1 MALPAI
7 PEDEFDLTPYLQEGA
22 ESSLLLCGLLTIG
35 KTEYA
40 PFILFPTEESISAGP
55 KAKILD
61 GWKMMTSTPSNIS
74 QRFVTIGGQQI
85 SICSPENADMNPRGL
100 LVVGSNKKV
109 RIGLQRIITNHY
121 SFRDSVTPLPHAAAA
136 EVPSFPGR
144 VSYLSHLLRG
154 DIPSEPLLPASWDL
168 PQPIPGQAPV
178 EWTLLALPP
187 PNFLNLFSGS
197 VLFVKGLYF
206 FCSNCWNCSFA
217 LLNFLSLFWVLDPC
231 DCENLQGAKVQCSKG
246 EEKEPINFSST
257 LLELHLCT
265 SEFSSSIFWV
275 CVVCERIVFFC
286 SNCWNCSFALL
297 NFLSLFWVLDPC
309 DCENLQGAKVQC
321 SKGEEKEP
329 INFSSTWLELHL
341 CTSEFS

>member
-1 MALPAI
+1 MALPVI

-136 EVPSFPGR
+136 EVPSCQSGSPISLTSLGEIF
-144 VSYLSHLLRG
+144 HQNHC
-154 DIPSEPLLPASWDL
+154 PLLLGTYHNPYLDKLQQNGLSWPFND
-168 PQPIPGQAPV
+168 
-178 EWTLLALPP
+178 TM
-187 PNFLNLFSGS
+187 N
-197 VLFVKGLYF
+197 K
-206 FCSNCWNCSFA
+206 
-217 LLNFLSLFWVLDPC
+217 D
-231 DCENLQGAKVQCSKG
+231 
-246 EEKEPINFSST
+246 
-257 LLELHLCT
+257 
-265 SEFSSSIFWV
+265 
-275 CVVCERIVFFC
+275 
-286 SNCWNCSFALL
+286 
-297 NFLSLFWVLDPC
+297 
-309 DCENLQGAKVQC
+309 
-321 SKGEEKEP
+321 
-329 INFSSTWLELHL
+329 
-341 CTSEFS
+341 

>member
-1 MALPAI
+1 MALPVI

-121 SFRDSVTPLPHAAAA
+121 SFRDSVTPIPHAAAA
-136 EVPSFPGR
+136 EVPSWDACKSFPER

-154 DIPSEPLLPASWDL
+154 DIPSEPPLPASWDL

-178 EWTLLALPP
+178 KWTLLALQRHYEQ
-187 PNFLNLFSGS
+187 GID
-197 VLFVKGLYF
+197 
-206 FCSNCWNCSFA
+206 
-217 LLNFLSLFWVLDPC
+217 LLDQLQQGAMQRAHIPQDQLEELTFPLTQMISQQRRL
-231 DCENLQGAKVQCSKG
+231 LQGYLASRH
-246 EEKEPINFSST
+246 ST
-257 LLELHLCT
+257 
-265 SEFSSSIFWV
+265 
-275 CVVCERIVFFC
+275 
-286 SNCWNCSFALL
+286 
-297 NFLSLFWVLDPC
+297 
-309 DCENLQGAKVQC
+309 
-321 SKGEEKEP
+321 
-329 INFSSTWLELHL
+329 
-341 CTSEFS
+341 